1 MTNQWLMPISTERL
15 NIRFDDLCGCA
26 YWKDLF
32 LGSLPWQSLDV
43 RLEMEQT
50 AFFILCGPSGRGKAT
65 LSKALASELAVQGY
79 ECFDVPA
86 FLLAGDSTKEA
97 RQQVEALF
105 NEILVFFDDTNH
117 TGCYIDLGSIEKL
130 CERQECLWVFIR
142 GLELLTDKNLS
153 CVITAS
159 ADEVQRLPAGL
170 KKLGI
175 VCPIG
180 LPDGNDRW
188 AYFDACFINGGE
200 RMDGLPAG
208 VIPRDPALS
217 LNDMEDLTQGF
228 DYGALHTLV
237 QVCKRLLKGSCRRG
251 GDYLLSYEQF
261 INAVDQVKSGLVQK
275 SSMTADLAAS
285 LPQAAVQP
293 NDKPYKNTA
302 HQGGASKTMKN
313 VGDSSDPQGE
323 STSDTHIRDFES
335 KEGRWMSLDEI
346 LSIKF

>member
-1 MTNQWLMPISTERL
+1 
-15 NIRFDDLCGCA
+15 
-26 YWKDLF
+26 
-32 LGSLPWQSLDV
+32 
-43 RLEMEQT
+43 
-50 AFFILCGPSGRGKAT
+50 
-65 LSKALASELAVQGY
+65 
-79 ECFDVPA
+79 
-86 FLLAGDSTKEA
+86 
-97 RQQVEALF
+97 
-105 NEILVFFDDTNH
+105 
-117 TGCYIDLGSIEKL
+117 
-130 CERQECLWVFIR
+130 
-142 GLELLTDKNLS
+142 
-153 CVITAS
+153 
-159 ADEVQRLPAGL
+159 
-170 KKLGI
+170 
-175 VCPIG
+175 
-180 LPDGNDRW
+180 
-188 AYFDACFINGGE
+188 
-200 RMDGLPAG
+200 MDGLPAG

-261 INAVDQVKSGLVQK
+261 INAVDQVKSGLVQE

-293 NDKPYKNTA
+293 SDKPYKNTA
-302 HQGGASKTMKN
+302 HQGGVSKTMKN